1 MNKARGENMIKIAVA
16 NQKGGVGKTTTA
28 INIADALTR
37 CGYSVLLVDMDP
49 QCNSTSSYQAEIDG
63 VYTIY
68 DLMNE
73 KCSTE
78 DTIQGTDMGDIIAGD
93 PHLPEDESKFLSKI
107 GGFNILKN
115 ALSEIEDEY
124 DYVIMDTPPN
134 LGIFMVNALVAAT
147 GVIMPLR
154 AEKYA
159 IDGLAKLMETITD
172 VRENG
177 NPDLEIYGVLMT
189 AYDVRNSLDKEIW
202 GILPETGENYGF
214 SVFKTPVRICQAVK
228 EAQAENVSL
237 FDRSPGCNAAIDYA
251 NVVKE
256 LLEEK

>member
-1 MNKARGENMIKIAVA
+1 MIKIAVA

-115 ALSEIEDEY
+115 ALSERYKYMSKE
-124 DYVIMDTPPN
+124 V
-134 LGIFMVNALVAAT
+134 GIY
-147 GVIMPLR
+147 
-154 AEKYA
+154 E
-159 IDGLAKLMETITD
+159 
-172 VRENG
+172 
-177 NPDLEIYGVLMT
+177 
-189 AYDVRNSLDKEIW
+189 S
-202 GILPETGENYGF
+202 
-214 SVFKTPVRICQAVK
+214 RI
-228 EAQAENVSL
+228 N
-237 FDRSPGCNAAIDYA
+237 
-251 NVVKE
+251 
-256 LLEEK
+256 

>member
-1 MNKARGENMIKIAVA
+1 MIKIAIA

-28 INIADALTR
+28 INIADALVR
-37 CGYSVLLVDMDP
+37 CGYSVLFVDMDP
-49 QCNSTSSYQAEIDG
+49 QCNSTSSYQAQIDEY
-63 VYTIY
+63 YTIY
-68 DLMNE
+68 DIMNE
-73 KCSTE
+73 RCNTVDAIQETE
-78 DTIQGTDMGDIIAGD
+78 MGDIIAGD

-107 GGFNILKN
+107 GGFDILKN
-115 ALSEIEDEY
+115 ALEEVEDQY

-147 GVIMPLR
+147 GVIMPLK

-159 IDGLAKLMETITD
+159 IDGLARLMETIKD
-172 VRENG
+172 VQKHG

-189 AYDVRNSLDKEIW
+189 AYDVRNLLDKEIW
-202 GILPETGENYGF
+202 HILPETGENFGF
-214 SVFKTPVRICQAVK
+214 PVFKTPVRICQAVK

-237 FDRSPGCNAAIDYA
+237 YEMNPNCNAAVDYA

-256 LLEEK
+256 LLGEED